1 MDNKL
6 SSQPKIKI
14 KNVNPYREIVTSDA
28 VFEKVFENIQ
38 MQEQQRLK
46 NAKRPK
52 KSQKVETEFETDEET
67 EEEEKEEEFSASNE
81 DESNNTYEERVPEIS
96 FLVTMNER
104 KTFLGNCWDAFS
116 PPIPENVFVNAWC
129 AGIFYGVKKKGTLY
143 LGRITKRFLKEKDAP
158 VDCFGVNCLKTLSAP
173 SNTVL
178 EEPPIHLLPDL
189 GLFNSY
195 NIIAGL
201 LQSVTYFEGRKWRY
215 MNYPL
220 LYNYYKLVEKLDH
233 KVIFNKYF

>member
-116 PPIPENVFVNAWC
+116 PPIPENDLLNAWY

-143 LGRITKRFLKEKDAP
+143 LGRITKRFLKEKDGP
-158 VDCFGVNCLKTLSAP
+158 VDCFGVNCLKPLSAP
-173 SNTVL
+173 SNTAL
-178 EEPPIHLLPDL
+178 EEPPIHLSPDL

-201 LQSVTYFEGRKWRY
+201 LQSVTYVEGRKWRY

-220 LYNYYKLVEKLDH
+220 LYNYYKLVEKLDR

>member
-6 SSQPKIKI
+6 SSQPKIKR
-14 KNVNPYREIVTSDA
+14 KNVNPYGEIVTSDA

-67 EEEEKEEEFSASNE
+67 EEEKEEEFSASNE

-104 KTFLGNCWDAFS
+104 KTFLGNCWDAF
-116 PPIPENVFVNAWC
+116 
-129 AGIFYGVKKKGTLY
+129 
-143 LGRITKRFLKEKDAP
+143 
-158 VDCFGVNCLKTLSAP
+158 
-173 SNTVL
+173 
-178 EEPPIHLLPDL
+178 
-189 GLFNSY
+189 
-195 NIIAGL
+195 
-201 LQSVTYFEGRKWRY
+201 
-215 MNYPL
+215 
-220 LYNYYKLVEKLDH
+220 
-233 KVIFNKYF
+233 